1 MLLHKPYDT
10 NQNEQQRHKITTKID
25 VWSAACTLYEM
36 LTGDFLFY
44 DTEWSRFY
52 INVTSP

>member
-1 MLLHKPYDT
+1 M
-10 NQNEQQRHKITTKID
+10 KID
-25 VWSAACTLYEM
+25 NYKSAISSKTDIWSAACTLYEM

-52 INVTSP
+52 INVTK